1 MNYLVKFNPTTRL
14 DKHKINNKNL
24 NFLLHKRFF
33 WMREYTHNK
42 KKKIIELGSGNGF
55 VKKFLGKHIITS
67 DILKN
72 KNIDYIIDMNRPW
85 KSQKIINN
93 TDVFIMNHAL
103 HHSDHPIN
111 LIKYLHKNLKKNGYI
126 LINEPEISLVF
137 KFFLKI
143 FNHERW
149 DTNIKNSKKKYFWR
163 ENNATG
169 RLLFEGKSVGDKFL
183 NYKIKA
189 NELSEFLIFLNS
201 SGNGIDAPHIK
212 LNKTFLN
219 LTNLFDNLLIK
230 IFPGIFALNRKIILQ
245 K

>member
-1 MNYLVKFNPTTRL
+1 MNLVKFNPTTRL

-33 WMREYTHNK
+33 WMRECIHNK

-55 VKKFLGKHIITS
+55 VKKFLGKHVITS

-72 KNIDYIIDMNRPW
+72 KNIDYVIDMNNP
-85 KSQKIINN
+85 SESHKIIKN
-93 TDVFIMNHAL
+93 TDVFIINHAL
-103 HHSDHPIN
+103 HHSDNPIR
-111 LIKYLHKNLKKNGYI
+111 LLKQLHKNLKKNGHI
-126 LINEPEISLVF
+126 LINEPEISLIF

-169 RLLFEGKSVGDKFL
+169 KLLFEGKSIDDKFL
-183 NYKIKA
+183 DYKIKS

-201 SGNGIDAPHIK
+201 SGNGIDAPHVK

-219 LTNLFDNLLIK
+219 LTNFFDNLLIK
-230 IFPGIFALNRKIILQ
+230 IFPGIFALNRKVILQ